1 MKTVSGTP
9 GLFSMLKPEQSL
21 EWSSFMCQTQHWA
34 IPTCLNLFNLCCHL
48 GAMLKWLFH
57 KSSNWGSLKHSWVYR
72 WNPPLESR
80 CRADPTTIAAS
91 CRCAMRWA
99 CCRVCP
105 GKGPWRKPSGKIKLG
120 WKNPRTLIWALNNGE
135 IIKWGDSELSIAHV
149 WLQFPAWSL
158 QALDRPPRQKIHK
171 SSGSNT
177 GTSKKESDLKN
188 CQEFTIHI
196 HTS

>member
-80 CRADPTTIAAS
+80 KPCWSNHDRGELPLCHALSMLPCLSRQRALTEFS
-91 CRCAMRWA
+91 GL
-99 CCRVCP
+99 
-105 GKGPWRKPSGKIKLG
+105 GKSNKLG
-120 WKNPRTLIWALNNGE
+120 WKNPLNINLGTEQWGNHQMGRFGIVHCPCLITVSCL
-135 IIKWGDSELSIAHV
+135 
-149 WLQFPAWSL
+149 
-158 QALDRPPRQKIHK
+158 K
-171 SSGSNT
+171 SSS
-177 GTSKKESDLKN
+177 SW
-188 CQEFTIHI
+188 
-196 HTS
+196 